1 MFFFLSWLL
10 LQSPLNEK
18 KRLERR
24 ERLAFLANLNKKR
37 CEACPIYG
45 SDLIEAVRMI
55 SRPSSPDLD
64 STGDSNELRWNRGS
78 ESYVH
83 CLNAVEPMV
92 GRRIFE
98 TLWSET
104 SGLRNLVHTPEQ
116 YIHELRD
123 IIDR

>member
-1 MFFFLSWLL
+1 MWL

-55 SRPSSPDLD
+55 SRPSPVDGSCSAKDSSDL
-64 STGDSNELRWNRGS
+64 SWNRRS

-83 CLNAVEPMV
+83 CLNAVEPMT
-92 GRRIFE
+92 GRRNFE

-116 YIHELRD
+116 YIDELRD
-123 IIDR
+123 VIDR